1 MSPGESP
8 FWDVV
13 DAIRESDGRYR
24 REAYGFV
31 VAALEAVVCALPA
44 DRRADPQRRHLS
56 GQELLRGV
64 AALARREFGPLA
76 PAVFEEWGLRTGEDV
91 GAIVFQLVER
101 GQLSARPEDS
111 AEDFRGFD
119 LARELSAEGDRQRAP
134 RPDPRRSGGG
144 HRAGD

>member
-1 MSPGESP
+1 MSTGEPS

-13 DAIRESDGRYR
+13 DSIRESDARYR

-31 VAALEAVVCALPA
+31 VAALEAVVRALPA
-44 DRRADPQRRHLS
+44 ERRDDPQRRHLS
-56 GQELLRGV
+56 GQELLQGV
-64 AALARREFGPLA
+64 AVLARQEFGFMA
-76 PAVFEEWGLRTGEDV
+76 AAVFEEWGVRSGEDV

-111 AEDFRGFD
+111 PGDFRGMD
-119 LARELSAEGDRQRAP
+119 LARALSGDGERGHSQ

-144 HRAGD
+144 RRTGD